1 MKKLTLTTIA
11 LLVAISAFPQGQIT
25 LNNREAGVLLAPIY
39 GVIPGRETEQLR
51 GNTAT
56 GLPTGNQTYGAA
68 PLLGGSGF
76 TFALWGGASD
86 SSLQQALATTTG
98 NTTSFRT
105 GATPTG
111 FTLAG
116 SPVVQIPGVPAGQT
130 ARLQVRVWDNMGG
143 TITSWDAAL
152 AAGTAT
158 GTSAIFTSRTL
169 GGTAPDGSI
178 FIPPTALFG
187 MESFNLAVPVPEPST
202 IALGILGGL
211 GTLVLIRRR
220 K

>member
-25 LNNREAGVLLAPIY
+25 LNNREAGVLVAPVY
-39 GVIPGRETEQLR
+39 GVIPGAELEQR
-51 GNTAT
+51 TGNTST
-56 GLPTGNQTYGAA
+56 GLPQGSQNYGGA

-86 SSLQQALATTTG
+86 SSLQQALATTGG

-152 AAGTAT
+152 AARVAT

-187 MESFNLAVPVPEPST
+187 MESFNLVVPEPST